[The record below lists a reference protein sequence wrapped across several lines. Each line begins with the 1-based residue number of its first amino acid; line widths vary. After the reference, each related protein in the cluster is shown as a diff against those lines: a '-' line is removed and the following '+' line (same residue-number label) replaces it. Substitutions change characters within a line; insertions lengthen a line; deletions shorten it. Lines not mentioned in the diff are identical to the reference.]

1 MGRVTRTFPGSDKQV
16 RVVEIKLANGNIYKT
31 PVAKLCVLDVLDN
44 VTSESLAKVVVEKC
58 V

>member
-16 RVVEIKLANGNIYKT
+16 RVVEIKLANGNIYKR
-31 PVAKLCVLDVLDN
+31 PVAKVCVLDVLDN
-44 VTSESLAKVVVEKC
+44 VTSESLEKFIVDKC